1 MLHELWYHHVQSSHK
16 EKNLDTKPFHL
27 ILECYQDTMKAL
39 KTFFWEETLSGEG
52 QVLKGDFLK
61 APSVGGLPVF
71 PLGEI

>member
-1 MLHELWYHHVQSSHK
+1 
-16 EKNLDTKPFHL
+16 
-27 ILECYQDTMKAL
+27 MKAL

-52 QVLKGDFLK
+52 QVLKGEDFLK

>member
-1 MLHELWYHHVQSSHK
+1 
-16 EKNLDTKPFHL
+16 
-27 ILECYQDTMKAL
+27 MKAL

-71 PLGEI
+71 PLGGNLAFF

>member
-1 MLHELWYHHVQSSHK
+1 
-16 EKNLDTKPFHL
+16 
-27 ILECYQDTMKAL
+27 MKAL

-52 QVLKGDFLK
+52 QVLKDFLK